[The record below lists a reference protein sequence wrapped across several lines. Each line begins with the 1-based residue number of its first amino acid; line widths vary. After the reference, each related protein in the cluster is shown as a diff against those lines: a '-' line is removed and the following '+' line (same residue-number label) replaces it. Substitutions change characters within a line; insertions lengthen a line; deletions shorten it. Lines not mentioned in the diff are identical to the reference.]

1 MPYRIKKGV
10 GGSPITQTTDGLI
23 TKSSIL
29 QMVNSKMKGTDFY
42 ELEPVE
48 VLEVLQG
55 DEFPTDYEVETPDGK
70 KVEDYSFVGAIK
82 GRYCYSEQGQE
93 DAFSYFKP
101 LNPNMYALPAQHE
114 IVIGVEFMGSKYYLT
129 VLNAFGNNNFNQI
142 PNLSFLKKAKEPTPM
157 DPDQKLKRDDTARRV
172 MPFMGDVLIEG
183 RFKNHIRL
191 GSNVRNDE
199 EESPNIQIVA
209 GHLLNG
215 DSDPDE
221 SKWRNKD
228 LKKQLEE
235 PFLDDSDKKNTREK
249 PLQSDID
256 KDASSIYLTTKED
269 LNVTPPFKSKHEDA
283 LPPYT
288 DKNILLNSDRIIFN
302 TQNEGSIVLASSKD
316 LIASV
321 KNEVLI
327 ETPKM
332 TIGAKDADEPMVLG
346 NKLLTVIEA
355 IVSILEGGL
364 VGASAVA
371 VVDVASLTTIKKALA
386 SAAQGND
393 GFLSKEHRIINNEK
407 AGTWKDDHP
416 DE

>member
-1 MPYRIKKGV
+1 MAYRIKHGT
-10 GGSPITQTTDGLI
+10 GGSRTTSTTDGLI
-23 TKSSIL
+23 TKSTIS
-29 QMVNSKMKGTDFY
+29 QMISSVFKGSDLY
-42 ELEPVE
+42 IMEPVE

-55 DEFPTDYEVETPDGK
+55 DTFPDNYEIELSDGK
-70 KVEDYSFVGAIK
+70 KVEDYAYVGAIK
-82 GRYCYSEQGQE
+82 GRYCYSRQGE
-93 DAFSYFKP
+93 EKGFDYFKP

-114 IVIGVEFMGSKYYLT
+114 IVIGIEFMGKKFYTSI
-129 VLNAFGNNNFNQI
+129 LNIFGNNNFNQV
-142 PNLSFLKKAKEPTPM
+142 PNVSFLKKKNPTPM
-157 DPDQKLKRDDTARRV
+157 SKDEKLKRDDKARRV
-172 MPFMGDVLIEG
+172 MPFDGDVIFEG

-191 GSNVRNDE
+191 GSNIRNDE

-221 SKWRNKD
+221 TKWRNKD

-235 PFLDDSDKKNTREK
+235 PFLDDPDKKNTREK

-269 LNVTPPFKSKHEDA
+269 LHVTPPFKSEHEDA
-283 LPPYT
+283 IPPYT

-302 TQNEGSIVLASSKD
+302 SQNQNSIVLSSSKD
-316 LIASV
+316 IVAGAL
-321 KNEVLI
+321 NEIVL
-327 ETPKM
+327 ETPKV
-332 TIGAKDADEPMVLG
+332 TIGSKTATEPMVLG

-371 VVDVASLTTIKKALA
+371 VVDAASLTTIKTALA
-386 SAAQGND
+386 SAAQGDD
-393 GFLSKEHRIINNEK
+393 GFLSKEHKIVDNAYAKEWSDK
-407 AGTWKDDHP
+407 HP
-416 DE
+416 PE

>member
-1 MPYRIKKGV
+1 MAFRVKRGNKSAPTTSTRDSI
-10 GGSPITQTTDGLI
+10 ITRSDILSMI
-23 TKSSIL
+23 TS
-29 QMVNSKMKGTDFY
+29 NFKGTDFY

-55 DEFPTDYEVETPDGK
+55 DTMPDNYKVELSDGK
-70 KVEDYSFVGAIK
+70 KVEDYAYVGAIK
-82 GRYCYSEQGQE
+82 GRYVYSRQGE
-93 DAFSYFKP
+93 EKGFDYFKP

-114 IVIGVEFMGSKYYLT
+114 IVIGIEFMGKKFYTS
-129 VLNAFGNNNFNQI
+129 VLNIFGNNNFNQV
-142 PNLSFLKKAKEPTPM
+142 PNVSYLKKSNPTPM
-157 DPDQKLKRDDTARRV
+157 SKDEKLKRDDKARRV
-172 MPFMGDVLIEG
+172 MPFDGDVMFEG

-191 GSNVRNDE
+191 GSNIRNDE

-221 SKWRNKD
+221 SKWRNKK

-235 PFLDDSDKKNTREK
+235 PFLDDPDKKNTREK

-269 LNVTPPFKSKHEDA
+269 LHVTPPFKSKHEDA

-302 TQNEGSIVLASSKD
+302 TQNEGSIVLSSSKD

-321 KNEVLI
+321 KNEMLI
-327 ETPKM
+327 ETPKL
-332 TIGAKDADEPMVLG
+332 TIGAKDAEEPLVLG
-346 NKLLTVIEA
+346 NKLLGVLEDMMMIIEMGLQA
-355 IVSILEGGL
+355 LVPVKPILPAELARIKLALSAGGTGPEG
-364 VGASAVA
+364 
-371 VVDVASLTTIKKALA
+371 I
-386 SAAQGND
+386 
-393 GFLSKEHRIINNEK
+393 LSKEHKIIDNVK
-407 AGTWKDDHP
+407 AATWAADHP
-416 DE
+416 KE

>member
-1 MPYRIKKGV
+1 MAFRVKRGNKSTPTTSTSDSI
-10 GGSPITQTTDGLI
+10 ITRSDILSMI
-23 TKSSIL
+23 TS
-29 QMVNSKMKGTDFY
+29 NFKGTDFY

-55 DEFPTDYEVETPDGK
+55 DTMPDNYKVELSDGK
-70 KVEDYSFVGAIK
+70 KVEDYAYVGAIK
-82 GRYCYSEQGQE
+82 GRYVYSRQGE
-93 DAFSYFKP
+93 EKGFDYFKP

-114 IVIGVEFMGSKYYLT
+114 IVIGIEFMGKKFYTS
-129 VLNAFGNNNFNQI
+129 VLNIFGNNNFNQV
-142 PNLSFLKKAKEPTPM
+142 PNVSYLKKSNPTPM
-157 DPDQKLKRDDTARRV
+157 SKDEKLKRDDKARRV
-172 MPFMGDVLIEG
+172 MPFDGDVMFEG

-191 GSNVRNDE
+191 GSNIRNDE

-221 SKWRNKD
+221 SKWRNKK

-235 PFLDDSDKKNTREK
+235 PFLDDPDKKNTREK

-269 LNVTPPFKSKHEDA
+269 LHVTPPFKSKHEDA

-302 TQNEGSIVLASSKD
+302 TQNEGSIVLSSSKD

-321 KNEVLI
+321 KNEMLI
-327 ETPKM
+327 ETPKL
-332 TIGAKDADEPMVLG
+332 TIGAKDAEEPLVLG
-346 NKLLTVIEA
+346 NKLLGVLEDMMMIIEMGLQA
-355 IVSILEGGL
+355 LVPVKPILPAELARIKLALSAGGTGPEG
-364 VGASAVA
+364 
-371 VVDVASLTTIKKALA
+371 I
-386 SAAQGND
+386 
-393 GFLSKEHRIINNEK
+393 LSKEHKIIDNVK
-407 AGTWKDDHP
+407 AATWAADHP
-416 DE
+416 KE

>member
-1 MPYRIKKGV
+1 M
-10 GGSPITQTTDGLI
+10 IT
-23 TKSSIL
+23 S
-29 QMVNSKMKGTDFY
+29 NFKGTDFY

-55 DEFPTDYEVETPDGK
+55 DTMPDNYKVELSDGK
-70 KVEDYSFVGAIK
+70 KVEDYAYVGAIK
-82 GRYCYSEQGQE
+82 GRYVYSRQGE
-93 DAFSYFKP
+93 EKGFDYFKP

-114 IVIGVEFMGSKYYLT
+114 IVIGIEFMGKKFYTS
-129 VLNAFGNNNFNQI
+129 VLNIFGNNNFNQV
-142 PNLSFLKKAKEPTPM
+142 PNVSYLKKSNPTPM
-157 DPDQKLKRDDTARRV
+157 SKDEKLKRDDKARRV
-172 MPFMGDVLIEG
+172 MPFDGDVMFEG

-191 GSNVRNDE
+191 GSNIRNDE

-221 SKWRNKD
+221 SKWRNKK

-235 PFLDDSDKKNTREK
+235 PFLDDPDKKNTREK

-269 LNVTPPFKSKHEDA
+269 LHVTPPFKSKHEDA

-302 TQNEGSIVLASSKD
+302 TQNEGSIVLSSSKD

-321 KNEVLI
+321 KNEMLI
-327 ETPKM
+327 ETPKL
-332 TIGAKDADEPMVLG
+332 TIGAKDAEEPLVLG
-346 NKLLTVIEA
+346 NKLLGVLEDMMMIIEMGLQA
-355 IVSILEGGL
+355 LVPVKPILPAELARIKLALSAGGTGPEG
-364 VGASAVA
+364 
-371 VVDVASLTTIKKALA
+371 I
-386 SAAQGND
+386 
-393 GFLSKEHRIINNEK
+393 LSKEHKIIDNVK
-407 AGTWKDDHP
+407 AATWAADHP
-416 DE
+416 KE